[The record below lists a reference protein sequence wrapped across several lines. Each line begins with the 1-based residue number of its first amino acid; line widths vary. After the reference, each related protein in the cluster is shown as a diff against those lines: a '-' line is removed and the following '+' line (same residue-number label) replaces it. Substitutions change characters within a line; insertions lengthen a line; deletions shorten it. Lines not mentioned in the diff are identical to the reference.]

1 MMKVLN
7 LSLLK
12 SERKQLQGYGCV
24 NSCVGPMLDV
34 QMRSELF
41 YQDKFLISQITPVF
55 SLMRDL
61 FLPSVYDAFLVLRP
75 ACHFRDASVLSHSTA
90 HLREY
95 FRELPFHESYF
106 LGLIHLLP
114 VNYSSRFQSFFFS
127 ISQEVCDRRFR
138 DMTLGFA
145 PVFFF
150 MKSYASWLVAE
161 LSQLCYKG
169 LLRRMAL
176 GSTDGLCTW
185 RVSFLMCFQPIL
197 VPVGRIALGR
207 IFNVLGSSIDP
218 YMHLSLA
225 CEFHS
230 WHPIDLGAYVESGK
244 SLSSYQASLFPVHDI
259 SFQKK
264 HESYKFWFHFSL
276 GAYVDPLGPKASAWI
291 LAIAY
296 FFHSLLCGD
305 VIADVPA
312 LASGVASLDF
322 RGSSALGYLLEEAMR
337 EFFFHGDALFALS
350 KAIHQTALAMLR
362 LSTEVSLF
370 ETGIKVLDLLTPYK
384 KGGKIGLFGGA
395 GVGKTVVIMEFI
407 RNLAMEHSGL
417 SLFAGVG
424 ERTREGNDLYG
435 EMQDSSII
443 AFHFKDLKA
452 EASFVH
458 DPWFAAEKSQVV
470 LVFGQM
476 NETPGSRM
484 RVTHAR

>member
-1 MMKVLN
+1 
-7 LSLLK
+7 
-12 SERKQLQGYGCV
+12 
-24 NSCVGPMLDV
+24 MLDV

-75 ACHFRDASVLSHSTA
+75 ACHFRDARVLSHSTA

-127 ISQEVCDRRFR
+127 ISQEVCE
-138 DMTLGFA
+138 
-145 PVFFF
+145 FFF

-244 SLSSYQASLFPVHDI
+244 SLSSYQAREFPAHDI

-264 HESYKFWFHFSL
+264 HESYKFWFHFSC
-276 GAYVDPLGPKASAWI
+276 PLSSAWI
-291 LAIAY
+291 LAVTR
-296 FFHSLLCGD
+296 FKSC
-305 VIADVPA
+305 
-312 LASGVASLDF
+312 
-322 RGSSALGYLLEEAMR
+322 
-337 EFFFHGDALFALS
+337 
-350 KAIHQTALAMLR
+350 
-362 LSTEVSLF
+362 
-370 ETGIKVLDLLTPYK
+370 
-384 KGGKIGLFGGA
+384 GLF
-395 GVGKTVVIMEFI
+395 
-407 RNLAMEHSGL
+407 L
-417 SLFAGVG
+417 
-424 ERTREGNDLYG
+424 
-435 EMQDSSII
+435 
-443 AFHFKDLKA
+443 
-452 EASFVH
+452 
-458 DPWFAAEKSQVV
+458 P
-470 LVFGQM
+470 
-476 NETPGSRM
+476 
-484 RVTHAR
+484 